1 MKAVV
6 LNEQREIKVE
16 DVDQP
21 TCEPGYVLLEVGY
34 CGICGTDLHAPLLD
48 IFHPPV
54 VMGHEFAGE
63 VVDVG
68 EGVEGFKAG
77 DRVSVNPNGAICRE
91 CPWCKA
97 GEAQFCPGIWDTV
110 VGIVEPGGMG
120 SHVALKPECL
130 YQLPDGVSLQQGA
143 WVEPLAVSVRTVRR
157 SEIKLGEDALVFGAG
172 PIGLLAIQALRA
184 AGAGRITAIEPSSF
198 RGELAGRV
206 GADQVIDPLT
216 EDLKSHFP
224 DPSKAPAHALE
235 CSGHPSAVGAA
246 LEILRPRGR
255 LTVVGICPEPP
266 SFKAE
271 HLLFKEIDIRGS
283 FIYLEEF
290 DMAIDLLNRGVID
303 VEPLTTDVR
312 PVERAEES
320 FAEMQ
325 EPDKAIK
332 IILKPN

>member
-6 LNEQREIKVE
+6 LNEQREVKVE
-16 DVDQP
+16 EVDQP
-21 TCEPGYVLLEVGY
+21 ACEPGHVMLKVGY

-54 VMGHEFAGE
+54 VMGHEFSGE

-68 EGVEGFKAG
+68 EGVEEFKAG
-77 DRVSVNPNGAICRE
+77 DRVSVNPNGVVCRA
-91 CPWCKA
+91 CDWCKT
-97 GEAQFCPGIWDTV
+97 GQFQFCPGIWDTA
-110 VGIVEPGGMG
+110 VGIVEPGGMQ
-120 SHVALKPECL
+120 SHVGVKPETL
-130 YQLPDGVSLQQGA
+130 SRLPDGVSLQQGA

-184 AGAGRITAIEPSSF
+184 AGAGRITAIEPSKF

-206 GADQVIDPLT
+206 GADEVIDPLT

-224 DPSKAPAHALE
+224 DASKAPAHALE

-246 LEILRPRGR
+246 LEVLRPRGR

-271 HLLFKEIDIRGS
+271 LLLFKEIDIRGS
-283 FIYLEEF
+283 FIYMEEF

-303 VEPLTTDVR
+303 VESLTTDVR